1 METGKNK
8 KYAGKAQYINEKY
21 QLKKYEDFTKPQFI
35 ALIKELVN
43 ELKGYEKAINTF
55 ERGAE
60 KNQTEILNLKK
71 KLSLFYGTDDV
82 LEKYVGYNPE
92 WTYID
97 KICFVMERHQNPIT
111 GKKIVEL
118 LLKIEPQLNKKLAD
132 PYNSITKAIYLG
144 IKLNRITKHNK
155 TGNNGYSYIL
165 NNAK

>member
-1 METGKNK
+1 METRKNK

-21 QLKKYEDFTKPQFI
+21 QLKKYENFTKPQFI

-43 ELKGYEKAINTF
+43 ELKGCEKEINTF
-55 ERGAE
+55 EQEAE

-71 KLSLFYGTDDV
+71 KLSLFYGEDDV

-97 KICFVMERHQNPIT
+97 KICFVMERHQKPIT

-118 LLKIEPQLNKKLAD
+118 ILRIEPQLHKKLVD

-144 IKLNRITKHNK
+144 IKLNRITKHYK

-165 NNAK
+165 SE